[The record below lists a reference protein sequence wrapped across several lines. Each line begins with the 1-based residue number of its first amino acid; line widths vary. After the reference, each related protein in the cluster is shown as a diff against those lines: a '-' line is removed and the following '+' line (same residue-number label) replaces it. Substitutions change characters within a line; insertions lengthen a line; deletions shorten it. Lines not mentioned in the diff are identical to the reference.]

1 MGAHVDPDELNA
13 FTHQLENYIQNVN
26 DDTVALKR
34 AFGNV
39 SDSWNDEKQ
48 AEFAEFL
55 EELERAIQNFTE
67 RAEDE
72 VPRLRRME
80 EHIREYQQS

>member
-1 MGAHVDPDELNA
+1 MGAHVDPDDLND
-13 FTHQLENYIQNVN
+13 FTNQLENYIQNVN
-26 DDTVALKR
+26 DDTADLKR

-55 EELERAIQNFTE
+55 EELERAIQKFTE